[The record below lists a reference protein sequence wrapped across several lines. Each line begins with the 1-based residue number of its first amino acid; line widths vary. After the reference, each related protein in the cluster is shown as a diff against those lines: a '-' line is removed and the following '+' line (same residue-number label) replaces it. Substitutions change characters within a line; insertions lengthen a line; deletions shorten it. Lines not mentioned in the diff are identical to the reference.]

1 MVRGD
6 KLHVVVQLIFIL
18 SLNLVLSV
26 AIYNNKFQTKENK
39 IETKSKI
46 EPQQTSHV
54 LQNRKCQFLAFDFGK
69 NELGKRL

>member
-1 MVRGD
+1 MG
-6 KLHVVVQLIFIL
+6 
-18 SLNLVLSV
+18 V

-46 EPQQTSHV
+46 EPQQTSRV
-54 LQNRKCQFLAFDFGK
+54 LQNPKCHFLAFDFGK